1 MASTIQLQSN
11 SFWSML
17 PQITQSAIGAYQNAQ
32 DREEQ
37 KKARKRV
44 EDLQQLGIL
53 QNAAQGGAEVNDQIE
68 KLARS
73 IGLTDFITP
82 VTSAQDRGRI
92 EKMPEKNVDLKVAPM
107 AGLNFGINTTIKG
120 KESVTDDRLKRAGLE
135 TRDEKSQ
142 REFAGTQ
149 RARTTTMAP
158 LQDFAAVQQYVASQA
173 PAYIRQWM
181 ANNKTPITEA
191 NAGQM
196 IDQAYGAWLTTQ
208 GDRIP
213 ESMRSDARAAFASV
227 AFETK
232 QEQDKEKFNRDIELA
247 RINLEKQRI
256 AIARTNAGGG
266 GTGNQYRITDDINA
280 MTNGLMRYLDDIPA
294 AQKFEFQQ
302 AMMRGVKP
310 EGMAETRRDAYVQ
323 FVDATQRVRIG
334 QRLNAMAIGGGVNTP
349 EYDALL
355 KQLSSE
361 RPGGGAGV
369 TQPGTTSDA
378 TTTRQM
384 RGNKMVVTPEE
395 KRRLLINHTWDPDIH
410 VLQ

>member
-1 MASTIQLQSN
+1 
-11 SFWSML
+11 ML
-17 PQITQSAIGAYQNAQ
+17 PQITQTAMSAYQNAQ

-53 QNAAQGGAEVNDQIE
+53 QNAAQGGAEVNQQIE
-68 KLARS
+68 RLAGRLGIES
-73 IGLTDFITP
+73 FIAP

-92 EKMPEKNVDLKVAPM
+92 EKMPEKGFKLDVAPV
-107 AGLNFGINTTIKG
+107 AGLNFGVTADIKG
-120 KESVTDDRLKRAGLE
+120 RESVTDDRLKRAGLE
-135 TRDEKSQ
+135 TRDEKAI

-158 LQDFAAVQQYVASQA
+158 LQDFAAVQQYIASQA

-181 ANNKTPITEA
+181 AKNKTPITAE
-191 NAGQM
+191 NAEQM
-196 IDQAYGAWLTTQ
+196 VDQAYGEWFATQ

-213 ESMRSDARAAFASV
+213 ESMRSDGRAAFASV

-232 QEQDKEKFNRDIELA
+232 QAQEKDAFTREIETA
-247 RINLEKQRI
+247 RINLERARV
-256 AIARTNAGGG
+256 AIARGELNRRGSGGG
-266 GTGNQYRITDDINA
+266 GGGGGDQYRITDDLNA
-280 MTNGLMRYLDDIPA
+280 LSSGLMRYLDNIPT

-310 EGMAETRRDAYVQ
+310 EGMIETRRAAYIE
-323 FVDATQRVRIG
+323 FMDATQRVGIA
-334 QRLNAMAIGGGVNTP
+334 QRLNAMAIGGGVGTP
-349 EYDALL
+349 EYDTLL
-355 KQLSSE
+355 KQLSSA
-361 RPGGGAGV
+361 RPGGRTETVA
-369 TQPGTTSDA
+369 PGTTPDV

-384 RGNKMVVTPEE
+384 RGTKMVVTPEE
-395 KRRLLINHTWDPDIH
+395 KRRLLINHTWDPAIH